1 MSRRSC
7 AVCQLKDTW
16 NMSRFEGYVKLL
28 KNIITIT
35 IFYRLQLNFYRLV
48 SNFTNYPNN
57 FGGYVPPH
65 TPGRYGTG
73 YDMTQYFVYV
83 YVAG

>member
-1 MSRRSC
+1 
-7 AVCQLKDTW
+7 
-16 NMSRFEGYVKLL
+16 MSRFEGYVKLL

-57 FGGYVPPH
+57 FGGYVPHPH
-65 TPGRYGTG
+65 TRP
-73 YDMTQYFVYV
+73 
-83 YVAG
+83 VATALALTLIFNILACVSAPFLHLGPSH